1 MATAVEPT
9 DNPLGPSGNLRR
21 RQAVDRFMRGAATA
35 AAVLAV
41 AVLVIVIYSIAVQGG
56 SQLSFGFLTKAPPLV
71 GLPGGGIA
79 PEIVGT
85 FLIVALATAFALP
98 LGVLIAI
105 FLSEFSSPRTAY
117 PIRLA
122 LDLLNGLPSIVI
134 GVFAYGLIVYG
145 GPEVGWAGSFALA
158 IIMIPLIARATLEV
172 LRLVPQAQRD
182 AAHALGI
189 SRWRT
194 TLGIVMP
201 ACLSG
206 IITGTVLAVARAAGE
221 TAPLLLTT
229 SIFNP
234 NQGTTLNIFGKPL
247 PNIPIEIFSESE
259 QAAPADHARA
269 WGAALVLMAMILI
282 ANLGARAMLARSRRK
297 MYR

>member
-1 MATAVEPT
+1 MATTVET
-9 DNPLGPSGNLRR
+9 GNPLGPSGNLRR
-21 RQAVDRFMRGAATA
+21 RQAVDRFMRGSATA

-41 AVLVIVIYSIAVQGG
+41 GVLVVVVYSIAVQGG

-145 GPEVGWAGSFALA
+145 GPQVAWAGSFALA

-194 TLGIVMP
+194 TLGIVLP
-201 ACLSG
+201 SCLSG
-206 IITGTVLAVARAAGE
+206 ILTGTVLAVARAAGE
-221 TAPLLLTT
+221 TAPLLFTAFGNQFWNWKLNEPTAALPLQ
-229 SIFNP
+229 IFTYAISP
-234 NQGTTLNIFGKPL
+234 YDDWHR
-247 PNIPIEIFSESE
+247 
-259 QAAPADHARA
+259 QAWA
-269 WGAALVLMAMILI
+269 GALVLIILI
-282 ANLGARAMLARSRRK
+282 VGAVAAVRVAVRHGTLGGAA
-297 MYR
+297 

>member
-1 MATAVEPT
+1 MATSVET
-9 DNPLGPSGNLRR
+9 GNPLGPSGNLRR
-21 RQAVDRFMRGAATA
+21 RQAVDRFMRGSATA

-41 AVLVIVIYSIAVQGG
+41 AVLVIVVYSVAVQGG
-56 SQLSFGFLTKAPPLV
+56 SELSISFLTKAPPLV

-85 FLIVALATAFALP
+85 VLIVALATAFALP

-105 FLSEFSSPRTAY
+105 FLSEFSSRATAY

-145 GPEVGWAGSFALA
+145 GPDLGWAGSFALA
-158 IIMIPLIARATLEV
+158 IIMIPLIARSTLEV
-172 LRLVPQAQRD
+172 LRLVPQTQRD

-189 SRWRT
+189 STWRT
-194 TLGIVMP
+194 TLGIVLP

-206 IITGTVLAVARAAGE
+206 ILTGTVLAVARAAGE

-229 SIFNP
+229 GIFNP
-234 NQGTTLNIFGKPL
+234 QVTSFNIFGVAL
-247 PNIPIEIFSESE
+247 PNIPIEIFTESE
-259 QAAPADHARA
+259 ASAPADHARA
-269 WGAALVLMAMILI
+269 WGAALVLMGMILI

-297 MYR
+297 MFR

>member
-1 MATAVEPT
+1 MATTVET
-9 DNPLGPSGNLRR
+9 GNPLGPSGNLRR
-21 RQAVDRFMRGAATA
+21 RQAVDRFMRGSATA

-41 AVLVIVIYSIAVQGG
+41 GVLVIVVYSIAVQGG

-145 GPEVGWAGSFALA
+145 GPQVAWAGSFALA

-194 TLGIVMP
+194 TLGIVLP
-201 ACLSG
+201 SCLSG
-206 IITGTVLAVARAAGE
+206 ILTGTVLAVARAAGE
-221 TAPLLLTT
+221 TAPLLLVS
-229 SIFNP
+229 SIYNP
-234 NQGTTLNIFGKPL
+234 NQGTTLNIFGAPL
-247 PNIPIEIFSESE
+247 PNIPIEIFTESE
-259 QAAPADHARA
+259 QATPADHARA

>member
-1 MATAVEPT
+1 MATSIET
-9 DNPLGPSGNLRR
+9 GNPLGPSGNLRR
-21 RQAVDRFMRGAATA
+21 RQAVDRFMRGSATA

-41 AVLVIVIYSIAVQGG
+41 AVLVIVVYSVAVQGG
-56 SQLSFGFLTKAPPLV
+56 SQLSISFLTKAPPLV

-85 FLIVALATAFALP
+85 VLIVALATAFALP

-105 FLSEFSSPRTAY
+105 FLSEFSSRATAY

-145 GPEVGWAGSFALA
+145 GPNLGWAGSFALA
-158 IIMIPLIARATLEV
+158 IIMIPLIARSTLEV

-189 SRWRT
+189 STWRT
-194 TLGIVMP
+194 TLGIVLP

-206 IITGTVLAVARAAGE
+206 ILTGTVLAVARAAGE

-229 SIFNP
+229 GIFNP
-234 NQGTTLNIFGKPL
+234 QVTSFNIFGVGL
-247 PNIPIEIFSESE
+247 PNIPIEIFTESE
-259 QAAPADHARA
+259 ASAPADHARA

-297 MYR
+297 MFR